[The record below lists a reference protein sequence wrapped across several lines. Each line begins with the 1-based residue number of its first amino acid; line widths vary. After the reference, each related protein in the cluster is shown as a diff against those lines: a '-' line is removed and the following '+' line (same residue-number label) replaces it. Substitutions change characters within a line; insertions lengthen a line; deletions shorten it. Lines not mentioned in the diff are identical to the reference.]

1 MPARTSSVSIQAH
14 FSRGFT
20 LIELLVVMSIVA
32 VLLTLAVPRYF
43 SGVEHSREVALR
55 HNLNTLRDAID
66 KHHADTGVYP
76 ESLEALVEKR
86 YLKSVPVDPVT
97 ESAQTWQIVPPQP
110 PLKGKVFDIYSGAS
124 GTSRD
129 GSEYRRW

>member
-1 MPARTSSVSIQAH
+1 MPQR
-14 FSRGFT
+14 SRFLRAFT

-32 VLLTLAVPRYF
+32 VLLTIAVPRYF

-66 KHHADTGVYP
+66 KFHADTGVYP
-76 ESLEALVEKR
+76 GSLEQLAEKR
-86 YLKSVPVDPVT
+86 YLKAVPVDSIT
-97 ESAQTWQIVPPQP
+97 ESAQTWVVVPPP
-110 PLKGKVFDIYSGAS
+110 PPFKGNVFDVLSGAP
-124 GTSRD
+124 GTARD

>member
-1 MPARTSSVSIQAH
+1 MPTQAH
-14 FSRGFT
+14 LPRGFT

-43 SGVEHSREVALR
+43 SGVDHSREVALR
-55 HNLNTLRDAID
+55 HNLNALRDAID

-76 ESLEALVEKR
+76 DSLAALVEKR
-86 YLKSVPVDPVT
+86 YLKAIPVDPVT
-97 ESAQTWQIVPPQP
+97 ESAQTWQIVAPQP
-110 PLKGKVFDIYSGAS
+110 PLKGNVYDVHSGAA